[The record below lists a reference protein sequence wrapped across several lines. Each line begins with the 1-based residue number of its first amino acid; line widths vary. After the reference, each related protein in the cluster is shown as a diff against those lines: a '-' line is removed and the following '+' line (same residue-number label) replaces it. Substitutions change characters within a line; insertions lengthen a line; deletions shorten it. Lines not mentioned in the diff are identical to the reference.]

1 MSHEIETMAFAHET
15 PWHGLGVRVDGS
27 ASVDQMIAAAGLDWT
42 VSKRKMF
49 AEGAGE
55 VPDQF
60 ALTRDSD
67 GKVLSVVG
75 NRWKPV
81 QNKDAFEFFRSFVEK
96 GGATME
102 TAGSLS
108 GGKRVWGLANLNAGF
123 ELKGGDVVKGYLLLM
138 SPHIGGQ
145 SIVGKVTSVRV
156 VCANTMAVAMRDQSK
171 FEKRFSHVREFDVAS
186 AQEAMGLA
194 REAIVEFG
202 DMAKKLRSLKMSR
215 EEAVRILAQ
224 VYQPGEEALVVE
236 QEDAAN
242 PSMKSV
248 LTAYTSAP
256 GALPGT
262 AWGVLN
268 AVTFHADH
276 KAGKSADARLTSAW
290 MGTEASRKDKVYAE
304 LVKLAA

>member
-1 MSHEIETMAFAHET
+1 MSHEIENMAFAHQV
-15 PWHGLGVRVDGS
+15 PWHGLGTRVD
-27 ASVDQMIAAAGLDWT
+27 AAVSVDDMIRLAGLDWT

-145 SIVGKVTSVRV
+145 SVIGKVTSIRV
-156 VCANTMAVAMRDQSK
+156 VCANTMAVAMKEQSK
-171 FEKRFSHVREFDVAS
+171 FEKRFSHVREFDVKA

-202 DMAKKLRSLKMSR
+202 EVSKQLRALKLERQ
-215 EEAVRILAQ
+215 EAVRIMAE
-224 VYQPGEEALVVE
+224 VYQPHEVDLVLE

-242 PSMKSV
+242 PSLKSV

-276 KAGKSADARLTSAW
+276 LAGKSADARLTSAW
-290 MGTEASRKDKVYAE
+290 MGTEATRKDKVYAA
-304 LVKLAA
+304 LTKLAA